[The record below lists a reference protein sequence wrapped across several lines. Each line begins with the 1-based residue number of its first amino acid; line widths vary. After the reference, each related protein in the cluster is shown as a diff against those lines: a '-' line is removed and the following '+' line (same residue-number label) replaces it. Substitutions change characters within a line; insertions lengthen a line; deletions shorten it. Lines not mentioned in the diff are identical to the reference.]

1 MDSILSKVQKEYGY
15 SDYEIKLI
23 KFSLTGIFYDLSK
36 TLIFMV
42 YFYATGKFIE
52 FIFAAVPLI
61 LLRTKTG
68 GIHLKKYWSCFLF
81 SFAYFLAVI
90 YVLPAL
96 ITVHPLAIYAILLV
110 CAIMDYMLGPNTL
123 SKRPAP
129 AEDFIKKAKI
139 QSFQVVFIVAVLFFI
154 FPNVPYLIVSFWTV
168 VLHTVQLSI
177 IKLIKEV
184 KYHEELA

>member
-1 MDSILSKVQKEYGY
+1 MDYFLSKVQAEYGY
-15 SDYEIKLI
+15 TDYQIKLI

-36 TLIFMV
+36 TLIFMI

-81 SFAYFLAVI
+81 SFAYFYTVI
-90 YVLPAL
+90 NILPAL
-96 ITVHPLAIYAILLV
+96 VTVHPLVVYPILLV
-110 CAIMDYMLGPNTL
+110 CAVLDYVIGPTTL
-123 SKRPAP
+123 SKRPTPTEA
-129 AEDFIKKAKI
+129 FIKKAKI

-168 VLHTVQLSI
+168 VLHVVQLAI
-177 IKLIKEV
+177 VKLFKEV
-184 KYHEELA
+184 KYNEKLA

>member
-1 MDSILSKVQKEYGY
+1 MDAILNKVQKEYGY

-23 KFSLTGIFYDLSK
+23 KFSITGIFYDLSK
-36 TLIFMV
+36 TLIFLI
-42 YFYATGKFIE
+42 YFSAVGKFME

-68 GIHLKKYWSCFLF
+68 GIHLKKYWSCFMF
-81 SFAYFLAVI
+81 SLIYFFAVI
-90 YVLPAL
+90 YALPTL
-96 ITVHPLAIYAILLV
+96 ITVHPLVVYLILLI
-110 CAIMDYMLGPNTL
+110 CAVMDYMLGPNTL

-139 QSFQVVFIVAVLFFI
+139 QSFQVIFIVAILFFI
-154 FPNVPYLIVSFWTV
+154 FPDVPYLIVSFWTV

-177 IKLIKEV
+177 AKLLKEV
-184 KYHEELA
+184 KHHEELA